1 MAIAT
6 PVLERKVNTKVTVPG
21 EKQSYGYTR
30 MTEDEIHNARIKD
43 NFARLINPNAK
54 VGDLF
59 ENPVEEQKQV
69 APAPISAP
77 VQQVQNAQ
85 PYFVQNA
92 RANAEIFRADS
103 KINRPVSA
111 VAPVISNKIEEETE
125 DERPTLTTIQY
136 KTIDKAEN
144 KEKAVKA
151 ESVGLSKKERIIIA
165 AFVGIM
171 VMLFALIIINAAIIS
186 GLNADVSALQNT
198 LQSVQGNFEVV
209 NSQVI
214 EAGSAENV
222 VNWAIQNGWEFI
234 G

>member
-59 ENPVEEQKQV
+59 ENPVEEQKQ
-69 APAPISAP
+69 
-77 VQQVQNAQ
+77 
-85 PYFVQNA
+85 
-92 RANAEIFRADS
+92 
-103 KINRPVSA
+103 